1 MRNILIFSLLVA
13 FATGAPQDI
22 SDRIAGGSLAV
33 EGEFP
38 YIASIQLERR
48 HFCSG
53 FIYNERWILTTASCV
68 YGLLPTQLDVA
79 VGIISFSEPSA
90 QQQIIAVSS
99 ISINDQYDP
108 LTKMN
113 DIALLSLSRPVVFG
127 TAVQTIRYDEVDETI
142 NTAVTM
148 GWGATTE
155 GGLETLKLR
164 KTELTMPADCLS
176 YGSIE
181 FDNNYM
187 ICAGSDVSS
196 PCQYDEGSPLVQ
208 NGIAVGVMSKNQ
220 GCGVPYV
227 PSIFTRL
234 SVYYYWLNVIAGQQP
249 LPTATTTTKPTTTT
263 TIVVPTAPCINCETP
278 PPTTTTIV
286 IPTAPCLNCETPP
299 PTTTTIV
306 IPTAPCLNCET
317 PPPTTTT
324 IVIPTAPCLN
334 CETPPPTTTTTVIPT
349 APCLNC
355 ETPPT
360 TTVAPIVP
368 TAPCLNCEP
377 APETTTVLVVPTAP
391 CIGCDA

>member
-68 YGLLPTQLDVA
+68 YGLLPTQLDVV
-79 VGIISFSEPSA
+79 VGIVSFVQPSA

-127 TAVQTIRYDEVDETI
+127 TAVQAIRYDEVDETI

-155 GGLETLKLR
+155 DGIEVTKLR

-234 SVYYYWLNVIAGQQP
+234 SVYYYWLNVIGGQQP
-249 LPTATTTTKPTTTT
+249 FPTATTTEPTTTT

-278 PPTTTTIV
+278 PPTSTTI
-286 IPTAPCLNCETPP
+286 
-299 PTTTTIV
+299 
-306 IPTAPCLNCET
+306 
-317 PPPTTTT
+317 
-324 IVIPTAPCLN
+324 
-334 CETPPPTTTTTVIPT
+334 VIPT

-391 CIGCDA
+391 CIGCDP